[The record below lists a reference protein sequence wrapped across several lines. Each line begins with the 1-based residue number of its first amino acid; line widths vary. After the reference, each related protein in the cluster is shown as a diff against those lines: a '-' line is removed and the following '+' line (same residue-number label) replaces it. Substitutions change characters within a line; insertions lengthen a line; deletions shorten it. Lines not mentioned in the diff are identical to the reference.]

1 MSKLR
6 SPSYTS
12 VTAGLIIHQRSAHD
26 ITHHTCLPLLLAYTT
41 TMLMHAQEIITFT
54 RQPHHPSCCLS
65 STAQKLS
72 YVAAQYG
79 LWRPFMASLTCN
91 TRITSA
97 DHFQDTRHLEFD
109 LTGSGIHYAPGD
121 LLTIFPCQSPAAVS
135 AFLQRMNLDPDAW
148 VRIESAEIP
157 PGSTVSSIQVC
168 AAVSYAWQTCEM
180 WCA

>member
-1 MSKLR
+1 MPRRLSHLHV
-6 SPSYTS
+6 SLTILHS
-12 VTAGLIIHQRSAHD
+12 VCHQQLKD
-26 ITHHTCLPLLLAYTT
+26 CL
-41 TMLMHAQEIITFT
+41 
-54 RQPHHPSCCLS
+54 
-65 STAQKLS
+65 

-148 VRIESAEIP
+148 VRIEPAEIP
-157 PGSTVSSIQVC
+157 LGSTVSSIQVC
-168 AAVSYAWQTCEM
+168 AASSCPGETYELRCFS
-180 WCA
+180 

>member
-1 MSKLR
+1 MTPYPCRCMPKRLLHEHISLIVLR
-6 SPSYTS
+6 
-12 VTAGLIIHQRSAHD
+12 ALCHQQLKD
-26 ITHHTCLPLLLAYTT
+26 CL
-41 TMLMHAQEIITFT
+41 
-54 RQPHHPSCCLS
+54 
-65 STAQKLS
+65 

-148 VRIESAEIP
+148 ARIEPAERP
-157 PGSTVSSIQVC
+157 LGSTVSSIQVC
-168 AAVSYAWQTCEM
+168 ASSCPWQTCELR
-180 WCA
+180 CFS